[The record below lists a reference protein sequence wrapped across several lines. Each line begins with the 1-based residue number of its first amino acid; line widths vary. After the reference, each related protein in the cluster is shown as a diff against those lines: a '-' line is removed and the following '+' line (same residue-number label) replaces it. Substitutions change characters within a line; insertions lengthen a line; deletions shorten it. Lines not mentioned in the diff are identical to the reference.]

1 MNFRNFIVT
10 MIVKKIIRG
19 VTVVEVGEGEVD
31 LSFNLF
37 FIVC

>member
-1 MNFRNFIVT
+1 MNFRKFIVT

-19 VTVVEVGEGEVD
+19 VTVVGVGEGEVD